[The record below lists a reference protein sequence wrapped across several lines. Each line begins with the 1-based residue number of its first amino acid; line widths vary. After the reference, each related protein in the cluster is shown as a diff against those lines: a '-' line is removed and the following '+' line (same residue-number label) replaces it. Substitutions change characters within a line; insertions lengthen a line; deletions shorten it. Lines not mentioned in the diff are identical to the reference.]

1 MDQTILAQPVWY
13 DRDSVVWCAGHTGF
27 YDRRLVPCACC
38 TGVTIEDVVSQML
51 RQKTG
56 CEVCRLHGCYDRS
69 RVFVEFVQVL
79 RQGTCVVVQVVLV
92 SCRERV
98 VWLQVV
104 RVSRR
109 KACCCACCT
118 GVTTEDL
125 LCAVQV
131 IRKFRQRLYV

>member
-92 SCRERV
+92 SGRERV

-109 KACCCACCT
+109 KACCCAGCT